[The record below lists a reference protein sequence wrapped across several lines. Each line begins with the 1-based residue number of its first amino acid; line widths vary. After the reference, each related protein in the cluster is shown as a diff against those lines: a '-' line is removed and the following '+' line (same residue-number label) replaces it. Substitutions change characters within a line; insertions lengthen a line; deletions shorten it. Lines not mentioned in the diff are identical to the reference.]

1 MKVWN
6 WSVNHGVV
14 GSSPTAGASFFLPK
28 YPPPSLLDTFFFW
41 LKFLESYLNRDG
53 AYKMSNEQ

>member
-1 MKVWN
+1 MT
-6 WSVNHGVV
+6 VNHGVV